1 MAKEGGRDE
10 LNFTVR
16 TTKYLEDATNDTRH
30 YLLQKMEKL
39 DESKMG
45 EPMKVAE
52 GTMLGLFFF
61 LKVVLRK
68 IDG

>member
-52 GTMLGLFFF
+52 GTMLGLFF